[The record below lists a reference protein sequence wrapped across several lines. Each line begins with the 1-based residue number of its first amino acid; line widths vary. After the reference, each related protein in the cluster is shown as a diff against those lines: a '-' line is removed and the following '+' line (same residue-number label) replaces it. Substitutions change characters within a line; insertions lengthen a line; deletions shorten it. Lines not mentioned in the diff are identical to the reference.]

1 MRRSILAIAS
11 ASLLSCG
18 LANAAD
24 IPVKARPLPPPPPPV
39 FSWTGFYIGGHVGG
53 AWGTTESTLNSVTV
67 DISCRE
73 VIDMIATAAPAPVP
87 CFDRTLTTL
96 STLTNGNG
104 SILGTHTLG
113 GLSIPISQTQT
124 NGFLGGVQGG
134 YNWQVAPWAVI
145 GVEAQFSWTDLK
157 GTSPCVLVLACS
169 TEHDWITTLAG
180 RFGVTYDRLM
190 LYVKGGVAW
199 SKVTYSASLTLGSPF
214 DFTTSVSD
222 TRFGPMF
229 GAGVEYAFLGNW
241 SAKIEY
247 NFIDFRDQ
255 DYTFPLA
262 FAAGPFNVNLNFD
275 TTIREKIHLVKA
287 GLNYRFDWGKYPVA
301 VRAAY

>member
-1 MRRSILAIAS
+1 MKRLVLAIAS

-24 IPVKARPLPPPPPPV
+24 MPVKARPLPPPVPV
-39 FSWTGFYIGGHVGG
+39 FSWTGFYFGAHVGG
-53 AWGTTESTLNSVTV
+53 AWGTTESTANSLSV
-67 DISCRE
+67 CAQ
-73 VIDMIATAAPAPVP
+73 IDGFCGPVFAASGFSV
-87 CFDRTLTTL
+87 
-96 STLTNGNG
+96 
-104 SILGTHTLG
+104 
-113 GLSIPISQTQT
+113 PISQTQT

-134 YNWQVAPWAVI
+134 YNWQFAPWGVI

-157 GTSPCVLVLACS
+157 GTSPCVVVLACS
-169 TEHDWITTLAG
+169 TDHDWITTLAG
-180 RFGVTYDRLM
+180 RFGVTYDRLL

-222 TRFGPMF
+222 TRVGAMF
-229 GAGVEYAFLGNW
+229 GTGVEYAFWGNW

-247 NFIDFRDQ
+247 DYIRFKDK

-262 FAAGPFNVNLNFD
+262 FTAGPFNVNLNFD
-275 TTIREKIHLVKA
+275 TTIKEHIHLVKA